1 MVLSRVTGWYER
13 TLARARQGS
22 ELVDHGFRAK
32 DRYAASF
39 GGRLAAAIA
48 YYGFFASFA
57 LGLVGYSVLGL
68 LLERRTELQDTVSR
82 FLAVNLPVLQ
92 VEDISAGAGTAGLVG
107 LVGLVLAGLA
117 WVDALRSSQ
126 RQLWELEQEPGNPLL
141 RRAVDL
147 LVLLGLA
154 LLIGASVAVAAGI
167 EWLLR
172 GVPVLRH
179 LGWLL
184 EIGINLVVAVALL
197 AGLPRL
203 RISPD
208 RLLPAAA
215 AVAVGILL
223 LNTLG
228 GVYIDRVRQNPAY
241 TVVATAAG
249 LLVYLY
255 LFHQLLLAGA
265 AWVAT
270 ARRGRVRDLAA
281 GGSGPDPDSP
291 VGG

>member
-13 TLARARQGS
+13 TVARARQGS

-68 LLERRTELQDTVSR
+68 LLERRTELQDTVRR
-82 FLAVNLPVLQ
+82 FLAANLPVLQ

-117 WVDALRSSQ
+117 WVDALRASQ
-126 RQLWELEQEPGNPLL
+126 RQIWELEQEPGNPLL
-141 RRAVDL
+141 RRAVDV

-179 LGWLL
+179 FGWLL

-203 RISPD
+203 RISPG

-228 GVYIDRVRQNPAY
+228 GVYIDRVRHNPAY

-281 GGSGPDPDSP
+281 GSGPEPAGP
-291 VGG
+291 VGR